1 MFEHDNGISNQSGNR
16 PFEDI
21 FRANLSRRSVL
32 QRSALLSATG
42 FMGAFVGESLLDK
55 AASAMAD
62 ASSGTLVAQAA
73 GNPGPVIAFSQ
84 LTIAQATT
92 GNPDTNLP
100 EPRISSDY
108 QYDVLIPW
116 GTSLQ
121 PGGPEYNGNPNSR
134 PTSAQQANQIGI
146 GHDGMTFF
154 PKKETSN
161 TEGMLC
167 INHEYGTNPHV
178 LGKAQPESLED
189 VRLSQHAH
197 GVAVVALKKENGKW
211 QRVASNNSRRIHLNT
226 PVAFSG
232 PAAKSDLLKNP
243 ANNPYQGTLNNCADG
258 STPWG
263 TYLTC
268 EENFNGYFGVGP
280 AGTWTASTREER
292 YGFRTSGFGY
302 GWEKFDP
309 RFDLSNAS
317 YANEQ
322 NRFGWVVEIDP
333 MNANQT
339 PVKRTA
345 LGRFKHEGVA
355 LTVGK
360 GGRAVGYMGDDERF
374 DYCYKFVS
382 QASWRSL
389 RARGMSPLD
398 HGTLYVAKFNE
409 NGTGDWLALNLS
421 NPALKGKFKDQAE
434 LLVYTREAA
443 DIVGATPMDR
453 PEWTTVA
460 PNGHI
465 FWALTNNSR
474 RTETGPGSPLA
485 PNPHGH
491 ILEMV
496 DSDGHTGT
504 RFTWTIPFIA
514 AETHGEGDERTFGSP
529 DGIWADPDGRLFIQ
543 TDGLGQ
549 PKGLNDQML
558 VANPQTGEIRRLF
571 AGPAGCEITGIAV
584 TPDRRT
590 MFINVQH
597 PGDGDPAV
605 SNFPAAT
612 DGFTNPRDCTVVITR
627 KDGGII
633 GS

>member
-1 MFEHDNGISNQSGNR
+1 MFEHDNEISNHSGNR

-21 FRANLSRRSVL
+21 FRASLSRRSVL

-42 FMGAFVGESLLDK
+42 FMGAFVGESLLTK
-55 AASAMAD
+55 AASAMTH
-62 ASSGTLVAQAA
+62 ASSGTLVAQAT
-73 GNPGPVIAFSQ
+73 GTPNPVIGFSP
-84 LTIAQATT
+84 LTIAQATSR
-92 GNPDTNLP
+92 NPDENLP
-100 EPRISSDY
+100 EPTISSDY

-121 PGGPEYNGNPNSR
+121 PGGASYNGNPNSR
-134 PTSAQQANQIGI
+134 PTAAQQANQVGI
-146 GHDGMTFF
+146 GHDGMWFF
-154 PKKETSN
+154 PKNETSN

-167 INHEYGTNPHV
+167 VNHEYGTNPHV

-197 GVAVVALKKENGKW
+197 GVAVVAIKKESGKW

-226 PVAFSG
+226 TVAFSG
-232 PAAKSDLLKNP
+232 PAANSELLKNK
-243 ANNPYQGTLNNCADG
+243 ANNAPQGTLNNCANG
-258 STPWG
+258 YTPWG

-280 AGTWTASTREER
+280 AGTWTASDRDSR
-292 YGFRTSGFGY
+292 YGVTNGGFGY

-309 RFDLSNAS
+309 RFDLSNAD
-317 YANEQ
+317 YANER

-333 MNANQT
+333 MNASQT

-345 LGRFKHEGVA
+345 LGRFKHEGIAV
-355 LTVGK
+355 TVGK

-389 RARGMSPLD
+389 RARNMSPLD

-409 NGTGDWLALNLS
+409 NGTGEWLALNLS
-421 NPALKGKFKDQAE
+421 NPALKGKFKNQAE

-443 DIVGATPMDR
+443 DLVGATPMDR
-453 PEWTTVA
+453 PEWTTVGG
-460 PNGHI
+460 NGHI
-465 FWALTNNSR
+465 FWAMTNNSR
-474 RTETGPGSPLA
+474 RTTTGPGSPQA
-485 PNPHGH
+485 PNPDGH

-514 AETHGEGDERTFGSP
+514 SETHGEGDERTFSSP
-529 DGIWADPDGRLFIQ
+529 DGLWADPDGRLFIE
-543 TDGLGQ
+543 TDGGQ
-549 PKGLNDQML
+549 KKGLNDQLL

-571 AGPAGCEITGIAV
+571 AGPAGCEVTGVAI

-590 MFINVQH
+590 MFINIQH
-597 PGDGDPAV
+597 PGDGNPAV
-605 SNFPAAT
+605 SNFPVAT
-612 DGFTNPRDCTVVITR
+612 NGVTIPRDATVVLTR